1 MLTMVASLALIAAP
15 TDATAASHPATA
27 GLASDSVTSPVTLTP
42 PIAQM
47 APRPRNRGASIR
59 IPDSAP
65 GPLLPPVQGPNDAG
79 RPLIIIDPG
88 HGGHDPG
95 ARNSHNGWQEKDLTL
110 AIARSVRDELLKTG
124 RIRVALTRDDDR
136 FLALE
141 ERYGIAREMG
151 AALFISIHADASEEG
166 GARGAT
172 VYTLSEVATDKEAD
186 RLAARENRA
195 DVLNGVD
202 LSGKSSAVSSI
213 LIDLMQR
220 RTTGASVRFAELLH
234 REAAPLI
241 AFRTP
246 YHRRASLVVLRAP
259 DTPSVLFETGYISN
273 DKEAAWLGTP
283 EGRSKVA
290 QGLARAVAV
299 YVATNP
305 APSSGPSSGA
315 TSSSGS
321 TAP

>member
-15 TDATAASHPATA
+15 TDATAASQAATFRP
-27 GLASDSVTSPVTLTP
+27 ASDPFAS

-47 APRPRNRGASIR
+47 APRPRHRGASIR
-59 IPDSAP
+59 IPDPAP
-65 GPLLPPVQGPNDAG
+65 GPLLPPVQGPKDAS
-79 RPLIIIDPG
+79 RPLIIIDAG

-110 AIARSVRDELLKTG
+110 AIARSVRAELLKGG

-283 EGRSKVA
+283 EGRNKVA
-290 QGLARAVAV
+290 QGIARAVAV
-299 YVATNP
+299 YVATTP
-305 APSSGPSSGA
+305 APSNGSSV
-315 TSSSGS
+315 
-321 TAP
+321 P

>member
-1 MLTMVASLALIAAP
+1 MLTMAALLALIVAPTSAAAP
-15 TDATAASHPATA
+15 SGIAASMAPS
-27 GLASDSVTSPVTLTP
+27 ASSARVMDM
-42 PIAQM
+42 PIAAM

-59 IPDSAP
+59 IPDPAP
-65 GPLLPPVQGPNDAG
+65 APPLPPIQGPSDAS

-95 ARNSHNGWQEKDLTL
+95 ARNGHNGWQEKDLTL
-110 AIARSVRDELLKTG
+110 AIGRSVRDALLRSG
-124 RIRVALTRDDDR
+124 RVRVALTRDDDR

-141 ERYGIAREMG
+141 ERYTIGREMG

-172 VYTLSEVATDKEAD
+172 VYTLSEVASDKEAD
-186 RLAARENRA
+186 RLATRENRA

-220 RTTGASVRFAELLH
+220 RTMGASVRFAELLH

-241 AFRTP
+241 TFRTP
-246 YHRRASLVVLRAP
+246 YHRRASLVVLRSP

-273 DKEAAWLGTP
+273 DSEAAWLGTP
-283 EGRSKVA
+283 EGRAKVA
-290 QGLARAVAV
+290 QGIARAVAV
-299 YVATNP
+299 YVATNA
-305 APSSGPSSGA
+305 APQSEG
-315 TSSSGS
+315 